1 MFAGKYSNFSFTLIM
16 IQGQVS
22 RMQQLKTTIK
32 DINDNA
38 IFKIFISKG
47 RSLKKKVLMK
57 KSIDFLEMSDVNKDF
72 VNFE

>member
-1 MFAGKYSNFSFTLIM
+1 MFAVKYSNFSFTLIM

-22 RMQQLKTTIK
+22 SIQQLKTTIK